1 MGSDQVPVGFGS
13 GLGNKNVRTRVF
25 HLGLGFFWVSVT
37 KIHVG
42 FGVGFHFSGSGRVW
56 VAKRSRFWVQVPI
69 TKYNS
74 IMYYQKF
81 DQIFGYQILLS
92 KFTNKV
98 SDSKISDQHLI
109 NF

>member
-92 KFTNKV
+92 KTNKV